1 MRRGFV
7 TATRVAA
14 RRLSSSSSSHD
25 VRAAVLRLAESRASA
40 DLGAD
45 LPAKFDLLTACE
57 REFGLVMP
65 HAALN
70 DVASVDDVVRY
81 FEARLDAAADAE
93 AAAARHFSVA
103 HPSNVVIGGKGRKGE
118 LRRWM
123 RKNAKTPKAAAPPSV
138 DDGDDEYYDEAEE
151 DALEEELG
159 RQAEAERA
167 ARAPGQSA

>member
-1 MRRGFV
+1 MKVRTAMRQAKDRKDLASLAILEQAIE
-7 TATRVAA
+7 TATVGGIAQPEM
-14 RRLSSSSSSHD
+14 
-25 VRAAVLRLAESRASA
+25 LAEAQ
-40 DLGAD
+40 
-45 LPAKFDLLTACE
+45 E
-57 REFGLVMP
+57 
-65 HAALN
+65 ALE
-70 DVASVDDVVRY
+70 
-81 FEARLDAAADAE
+81 EARLDAAADAE

-123 RKNAKTPKAAAPPSV
+123 RKNAKTPKAAAGPHIM